1 MEHRKIF
8 PCLGAA
14 YYPEDWE
21 ESEIKS
27 DIAKMQK
34 TGISVVRIG
43 EFAWLQDGTT
53 TRKI

>member
-1 MEHRKIF
+1 MELRKIF

-27 DIAKMQK
+27 DIAKAK
-34 TGISVVRIG
+34 NRHIRCKNRGICM
-43 EFAWLQDGTT
+43 AQDGTT